1 MKRKNITAAII
12 FCITA
17 ISSPAQALE
26 SIASITQFE
35 GNLET
40 CLKDK
45 KEPIDCVN
53 TLIKKH
59 HEQGQSHAAQI
70 ENLTNIIK
78 QWMGNEAVVALH
90 LVKSTDFGSV
100 IFRRIYLIE
109 DSAGKLMMANITY
122 QKTIGILQLRD
133 VQFTNQSESLNKL
146 FENDY

>member
-1 MKRKNITAAII
+1 MKCKNITAAII
-12 FCITA
+12 LYIAA
-17 ISSPAQALE
+17 ISNPAQALE
-26 SIASITQFE
+26 PIASIAQFE

-45 KEPIDCVN
+45 KEPITCVN

-59 HEQGQSHAAQI
+59 HEQGQSHATQI

-78 QWMGNEAVVALH
+78 QWMGNETVVALH
-90 LVKSTDFGSV
+90 LVKSIDFGKV

-122 QKTIGILQLRD
+122 QKTKGTLQLRD
-133 VQFTNQSESLNKL
+133 VQFTNQSESLDKL
-146 FENDY
+146 FENNY

>member
-1 MKRKNITAAII
+1 MKHNNITVAIILCIAAI
-12 FCITA
+12 A
-17 ISSPAQALE
+17 SSAQALE
-26 SIASITQFE
+26 PIASIAQFE

-45 KEPIDCVN
+45 KEPITCVN

-78 QWMGNEAVVALH
+78 QWMGNETVVALH

-100 IFRRIYLIE
+100 IFRRVYLIE

-122 QKTIGILQLRD
+122 QKTKGTLQLRD
-133 VQFTNQSESLNKL
+133 VQLTNQSESLDKL
-146 FENDY
+146 FENNY